1 MKSMFWVSLYLH
13 HCLSP
18 SSLPVHRDKYS
29 CLILHCHY
37 IVTSHVLAV
46 YSVIHSTSGGGG
58 GGGDGCARARAVQ
71 FVVVG
76 AWCLHCMVIR
86 GKILSKEHAEHK
98 DHDLTVDH
106 AAACAGAR
114 RGSAGKPT
122 TTYCHEFTFGTQER
136 GL

>member
-18 SSLPVHRDKYS
+18 SLPVHRDKYS

-76 AWCLHCMVIR
+76 ACIAWLFVVR
-86 GKILSKEHAEHK
+86 
-98 DHDLTVDH
+98 
-106 AAACAGAR
+106 
-114 RGSAGKPT
+114 
-122 TTYCHEFTFGTQER
+122 F
-136 GL
+136 